1 MTADGNIRYLP
12 PPAFEGEHSLAVNT
26 TTYLH
31 NTVCS
36 NLRNSTLH
44 ISTLHNSYLRNIIT
58 YIINNSSNM
67 HYSNIIVNI
76 QMTLS

>member
-31 NTVCS
+31 ILYVVTYVIV
-36 NLRNSTLH
+36 LYILVP
-44 ISTLHNSYLRNIIT
+44 
-58 YIINNSSNM
+58 YIIAT
-67 HYSNIIVNI
+67 YVI
-76 QMTLS
+76 